1 MDAAATSEIARTSL
15 DMSRAEAF
23 AGKAVGLLNHAML
36 GLMISIGH
44 RTGLF
49 DRMAGLAPSMFDEIA
64 QAARL
69 DERYVREW
77 LATMVT
83 GGIVGNDDV
92 AGV

>member
-1 MDAAATSEIARTSL
+1 MDAAALEIARTSL
-15 DMSRAEAF
+15 DMNRTPAL
-23 AGKAVGLLNHAML
+23 AGKTVGLLNHAML
-36 GLMISIGH
+36 GLMIGIGH
-44 RTGLF
+44 RIGLF
-49 DRMAGLAPSMFDEIA
+49 DRTSGLAPSMFDEIA

>member
-1 MDAAATSEIARTSL
+1 MDAAALEIARTSL
-15 DMSRAEAF
+15 DMNRAPAF
-23 AGKAVGLLNHAML
+23 AGKSVGPLNDAML
-36 GLMISIGH
+36 ELMVSIGH
-44 RTGLF
+44 RTELF
-49 DRMAGLAPSMFDEIA
+49 DRMSGLAPSMFDEIA